1 MPVIIS
7 SLISALTPVL
17 RDSLSKHAGGATVL
31 FAIYQGVKA
40 LAETIYN
47 DFGLSAVYTE
57 WAIWGTLVLILL
69 FAPADWMKSRIALFK
84 VTFQNLG
91 RK

>member
-7 SLISALTPVL
+7 SLISALAPVL
-17 RDSLSKHAGGATVL
+17 KDNLSKHAGGATIL
-31 FAIYQGVKA
+31 FMIYQAVKK
-40 LAETIYN
+40 LAETLYN
-47 DFGLSAVYTE
+47 DFGISAVYVE
-57 WAIWGTLVLILL
+57 WGVWISLVLVLL

-84 VTFQNLG
+84 LAFQNLG